1 MLQQSILQP
10 VECYKFA
17 NNLMAIK
24 KIDIET
30 LLTLRK
36 QMPVVDVRS
45 PGEFNH
51 AQIPGAFSL
60 PLFSDDERK
69 VIGTLYKQQGKQKAI
84 KEGLDYFGPK
94 MRSMVAEAEK
104 ITEDWK
110 RTNPHPG
117 TAQQEA
123 NPQIDVTAGAS
134 IIVHCWRG
142 GMRSG
147 AVAWLLDL
155 YGFTVYQ
162 LTGGYKV
169 YRNWVLDQFQKEY
182 SLQILAGYT
191 GSGKTLTLHHLKES
205 GQTIIDLEKLANHK
219 GSAFGGIGQPAQPT
233 QEMFE
238 NLLATDLFDI
248 ADNACWVE
256 DESQRIGQLHIPHSF
271 WKTMRKQ
278 PVFFMDIPFER
289 RLEFINEDY
298 GQCDREKMEAAIE
311 RIQKRL
317 GPLETKTAIQHLSHG
332 DLQACFAILLKY
344 YDKYYGKGLYNR
356 ENAEALINKIPCLN
370 VDRITNAEKLI
381 ACISENA

>member
-1 MLQQSILQP
+1 
-10 VECYKFA
+10 
-17 NNLMAIK
+17 MAIK

-30 LLTLRK
+30 LLTLRQ
-36 QMPVVDVRS
+36 QMPVLDVRS
-45 PGEFNH
+45 PGEFHH

-69 VIGTLYKQQGKQKAI
+69 VIGTLYKQQGKQRAI

-94 MRSMVAEAEK
+94 MRAMVSEVEK
-104 ITEDWK
+104 IIEGWQLS
-110 RTNPHPG
+110 NPQPS
-117 TAQQEA
+117 TAQQEITS
-123 NPQIDVTAGAS
+123 QSDFTASAS

-169 YRNWVLDQFQKEY
+169 YRNWVLDQFQKDY
-182 SLQILAGYT
+182 SFQILAGYT

-205 GQTIIDLEKLANHK
+205 GQAIIDLEKLANHK
-219 GSAFGGIGQPAQPT
+219 GSAFGGIGQPPQPT

-238 NLLATDLFDI
+238 NLLALDLFTIGDKP
-248 ADNACWVE
+248 CWVE

-271 WKTMRKQ
+271 WKTMRSQ
-278 PVFFMDIPFER
+278 PVFFMDIPFEK
-289 RLEFINEDY
+289 RLGFINEDY
-298 GQCDREKMEAAIE
+298 GHCDREKMIASIE

-317 GPLETKTAIQHLSHG
+317 GPLETKTAIQHLRDG
-332 DLQACFAILLKY
+332 ELQACFAILLKY

-356 ENAEALINKIPCLN
+356 ENAETLINKIPCLN
-370 VDRITNAEKLI
+370 VDRVTNAEKLI
-381 ACISENA
+381 ACISEKA